1 MENIILNNHRN
12 TENQLKNWKTQKII
26 HKKKEK
32 KHSETIEYNLAIV
45 TKYIGDMEK
54 GLNVSN

>member
-32 KHSETIEYNLAIV
+32 KHSETIEYNLAVV
-45 TKYIGDMEK
+45 TK
-54 GLNVSN
+54 